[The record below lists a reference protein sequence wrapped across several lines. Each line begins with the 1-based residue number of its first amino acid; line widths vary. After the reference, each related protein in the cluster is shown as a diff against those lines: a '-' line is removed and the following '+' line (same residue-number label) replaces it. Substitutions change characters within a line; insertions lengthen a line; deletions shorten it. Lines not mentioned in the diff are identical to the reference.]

1 MALESCVTALEDD
14 VRVFGIREKVLEVQ
28 QPVLLHL
35 LLCSS
40 PSQAGQL
47 ARDGYCG
54 HQVQQGGAP
63 CCEKPS
69 IFVVFSSSIKL
80 DSMRLELTPH
90 TACITGT
97 KVVLGRISK
106 LSRQCTMRYGLEKWK

>member
-1 MALESCVTALEDD
+1 MSTLEDD
-14 VRVFGIREKVLEVQ
+14 VGVFGIQEERLEVK
-28 QPVLLHL
+28 QPALLHL
-35 LLCSS
+35 LLCH
-40 PSQAGQL
+40 PSHGDQL
-47 ARDGYCG
+47 ACRDGYCG

-69 IFVVFSSSIKL
+69 IFMVFSSSIKL

-90 TACITGT
+90 TTGI